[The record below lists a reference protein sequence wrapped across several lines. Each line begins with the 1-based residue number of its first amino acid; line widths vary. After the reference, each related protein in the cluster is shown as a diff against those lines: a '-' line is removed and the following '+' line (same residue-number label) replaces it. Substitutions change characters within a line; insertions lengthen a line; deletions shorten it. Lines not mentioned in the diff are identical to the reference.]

1 MQNENEDQRYVIC
14 YFLEEQ
20 NKCIYEIVSLK
31 ELQKLKP
38 SDVINIWKLGKQCKL
53 LTTVV

>member
-1 MQNENEDQRYVIC
+1 MQKQTEDKRYVIC
-14 YFLEEQ
+14 YFLEEEDRCTYQ
-20 NKCIYEIVSLK
+20 IVTLK

-38 SDVINIWKLGKQCKL
+38 SDVINIWELGKQCKL

>member
-1 MQNENEDQRYVIC
+1 MQKQTEEKRYVIC

-20 NKCIYEIVSLK
+20 DKCIYQIVTLK

-38 SDVINIWKLGKQCKL
+38 SDVINIWELGKHCKL

>member
-1 MQNENEDQRYVIC
+1 MQKQTEDKRYVIC
-14 YFLEEQ
+14 YFLEEEDRCTYQ
-20 NKCIYEIVSLK
+20 IVTLK

-38 SDVINIWKLGKQCKL
+38 SDVINIWELGKHCKL